1 MKCLESN
8 KEEGVVVNRAQMRKS
23 RLASTNTSMDVT
35 IITIMDM
42 GALTIITTTI
52 MITIMDA
59 PTIIMSIM
67 VVLMITSISM
77 STSIMMDAVMI
88 IISTIPDVEDTNIND
103 QTSLY
108 TFS

>member
-1 MKCLESN
+1 M
-8 KEEGVVVNRAQMRKS
+8 VNHAQMRRS

-59 PTIIMSIM
+59 ATIIMSIM
-67 VVLMITSISM
+67 VVLMITIISM
-77 STSIMMDAVMI
+77 STSIMMDAVM